1 MGELSLGRVGVWTR
15 DLDRLPMAEAQAAA
29 AELEQLGYPTLWLP
43 EVIGREP
50 MSHAALLL
58 SATTELV
65 VGAGVAVIHARSPMA
80 MQAGWKTLTEAF
92 PGRFVLGLGVGVPG
106 ILEAVHDRPFGK
118 PYSAMVE
125 YLDAFEKVPYVAKR
139 PKAPLE
145 LVLAALRPRLLG
157 LAAERTQGAMTYF
170 TPVEHTVQARELLGP
185 DASLIIE
192 QAVVVEADPDAARE
206 IGRRYMATYLQI
218 PIYTDLLRGL
228 GWSGADLEGP
238 SDALVD
244 AIVAWGSPD
253 DIAARVGEHLDA
265 GADHVCLQ
273 AVPADPRAI
282 PLDEYRALAPL
293 ARDL

>member
-1 MGELSLGRVGVWTR
+1 VEELSLGHVGVWTR
-15 DLDRLPMAEAQAAA
+15 DLDRLPMGEAQAAA

-58 SATTELV
+58 SATSELV
-65 VGAGVAVIHARSPMA
+65 VGAGVAVIHARSATA

-106 ILEAVHDRPFGK
+106 ILEAVHDRPFAS
-118 PYSAMVE
+118 PYAAMAG
-125 YLDAFEKVPYVAKR
+125 YLEAMERAPYVAKR
-139 PKAPLE
+139 PKAPLH

-170 TPVEHTVQARELLGP
+170 TSVEHTARARDVLGTGP
-185 DASLIIE
+185 TLIVE
-192 QAVVVEADPDAARE
+192 QAVVVEPDPAAARE
-206 IGRRYMATYLQI
+206 IARRYMATYLQI
-218 PIYTDLLRGL
+218 AIYTDLLRDL
-228 GWSGADLEGP
+228 GWSDADIEGP

-253 DIAARVGEHLDA
+253 DIGERVRQHLGA

-293 ARDL
+293 AGDL